1 MQLGIV
7 PTQRAQAMADEA
19 GLDLVKIS
27 PNVVPPVCK
36 ILDYNKFKYE
46 QSKREKEIKRNQKTT
61 ELKEMRLS
69 MTIDENDLKIKAKTT
84 SKFLSEGNKVKVSLR
99 MRGRQMA
106 YAGDA
111 VEVVRKFYG
120 MLSDVAKIDKPPA
133 PDGRN
138 IIMVISP
145 IAK

>member
-1 MQLGIV
+1 
-7 PTQRAQAMADEA
+7 MADEA

-84 SKFLSEGNKVKVSLR
+84 SKFLAEGNKVKVSLR

-106 YAGDA
+106 YAADA
-111 VEVVRKFYG
+111 VEVVKKFYG
-120 MLSDVAKIDKPPA
+120 MLSDVAKVDKPPA

-145 IAK
+145 LAK